1 MANTNP
7 TTPILRH
14 EDGTAVTAQEAYD
27 TFMNTRVLIVKEG
40 NTYEAISMVWYDNN
54 SAQTD
59 PANVGYV
66 KLSFV
71 YNNSGTTQI
80 GTINVGNSSLV
91 PEQQG

>member
-7 TTPILRH
+7 TTNILRH
-14 EDGTAVTAQEAYD
+14 ADGTAVTAQEAYD
-27 TFMNTRVLIVKEG
+27 AFMNTRVLIVIG
-40 NTYEAISMVWYDNN
+40 IATYEVISMVWYDNN

-66 KLSFV
+66 KLSAV

-80 GTINVGNSSLV
+80 SSLEVGNSSLV